1 VLLLKTTEKKGLE
14 RVAVVRYAEETGGS
28 VQVNESGPRGEGEG
42 EAEQAGA
49 GAGQRK
55 LLDRVRDVA
64 RLRHLSLRTEEA
76 YVAWARKYTL
86 FHGKKHPSAM
96 GAAEVREFLTHLA
109 RDRKVAAS
117 TQNQALN
124 ALVFLYDSVLKE
136 KLGEIGAIERARRPV
151 RLPVVLSPE
160 EVARLLDAMEGTYQ
174 LMGRLLYGSGMRLME
189 CLRLRVKDVDFA
201 NGQVVVRD
209 GKGQRDRATVLPE
222 SLREPLKRHL
232 ARVRLLHA
240 ADRRAKVPGVFLL
253 GALERK
259 LPRAGEKWEWQWVF
273 PAKGL
278 SHDPRG
284 GAARRHHVHPTG
296 LQRAVRDAARLAGID
311 KRVSCHTLRHSFATH
326 LLAGGYD
333 IRTVQELLGHA
344 HVSTTMVYTHVLSRP
359 GVTVRSPLDRL
370 AGR

>member
-1 VLLLKTTEKKGLE
+1 MSM
-14 RVAVVRYAEETGGS
+14 ATGG
-28 VQVNESGPRGEGEG
+28 GAGDGE
-42 EAEQAGA
+42 AGA
-49 GAGQRK
+49 GPAGGATAPRK

-76 YVAWARKYTL
+76 YVGWVRRFVVY
-86 FHGKKHPSAM
+86 HGKKHPSGM
-96 GAAEVREFLTHLA
+96 GAAEVRDFLTHLA

-124 ALVFLYDSVLKE
+124 ALVFLYDGVLKE

-151 RLPVVLSPE
+151 RLPVVMSPE
-160 EVARLLDAMEGTYQ
+160 EVARLLDAMEGTSQ
-174 LMGRLLYGSGMRLME
+174 LMARLMYGSGMRLME

-201 NGQVVVRD
+201 NGQCVVRD
-209 GKGQRDRATVLPE
+209 GKGQRDRVTVLPE

-232 ARVRLLHA
+232 ARVRLLHS
-240 ADRRAKVPGVFLL
+240 ADRKAGAPGVFLP

-259 LPRAGEKWEWQWVF
+259 LPRAGESWEWQWVF

-278 SHDPRG
+278 SADPRG
-284 GAARRHHVHPTG
+284 GRARRHHVHPTG
-296 LQRAVRDAARLAGID
+296 LQRAVGSAARLAGIE

-344 HVSTTMVYTHVLSRP
+344 HVSTTMIYTHVLSRP
-359 GVTVRSPLDRL
+359 GVTVRSPLDKL
-370 AGR
+370 GR

>member
-1 VLLLKTTEKKGLE
+1 MGGDK
-14 RVAVVRYAEETGGS
+14 EEAG
-28 VQVNESGPRGEGEG
+28 
-42 EAEQAGA
+42 GA
-49 GAGQRK
+49 GRAAGGAAPRK

-76 YVAWARKYTL
+76 YAGWARQYIL

-109 RDRKVAAS
+109 RDRRVAAS

-124 ALVFLYDSVLKE
+124 GLVFLYGAVLKE
-136 KLGEIGAIERARRPV
+136 PLGEIGAIERPRRPA

-160 EVARLLDAMEGTYQ
+160 EVGRLLDAMEGSFS
-174 LMGRLLYGSGMRLME
+174 LMARLLYGSGMRLLE

-201 NGQVVVRD
+201 NGQCVIRD
-209 GKGQRDRATVLPE
+209 GKGQRDRVTVLPQ

-232 ARVRLLHA
+232 ARVRTLHL
-240 ADRRAKVPGVFLL
+240 ADRRAKVPGVFLP
-253 GALERK
+253 GALDRK
-259 LPRAGEKWEWQWVF
+259 SPRAGEAWEWQWVF

-278 SHDPRG
+278 SRDPRG
-284 GAARRHHVHPTG
+284 GPARRHHVHPTG
-296 LQRAVRDAARLAGID
+296 LQRAVREAARLARIE

-326 LLAGGYD
+326 LLAAGSD

-344 HVSTTMVYTHVLSRP
+344 SVATTMVYTHVLNRP

-370 AGR
+370 AR